1 MKISELS
8 DELILDFLM
17 NSDFNDQDYS
27 PEELKYLLVKW
38 RYFFRLF
45 QGRNEQTKMSLEDTI
60 LKVEEQ
66 LEIKK
71 KSEFDLQVELAKKE
85 DLFSS
90 IKNRNLTWQERFS
103 GKIILTEDEN
113 KQL

>member
-1 MKISELS
+1 MKILELN
-8 DELILDFLM
+8 DEDILNFLM

-45 QGRNEQTKMSLEDTI
+45 QGKNEQYKMSLEDKI
-60 LKVEEQ
+60 LKIEEQ

-71 KSEFDLQVELAKKE
+71 KSEFDLQAKLAKKD
-85 DLFSS
+85 DLISS
-90 IKNRNLTWQERFS
+90 IKNRDLTFKERWT
-103 GKIILTEDEN
+103 GKIITKDEN
-113 KQL
+113 REI

>member
-1 MKISELS
+1 MKILELN

-45 QGRNEQTKMSLEDTI
+45 QGRSEQSKMNLEDKI
-60 LKVEEQ
+60 LKIEQQ

-71 KSEFDLQVELAKKE
+71 KSEFDLQVILAKKE
-85 DLFSS
+85 DLISS
-90 IKNRNLTWQERFS
+90 IKNRDLSWKERWS
-103 GKIILTEDEN
+103 GKIITKYEN
-113 KQL
+113 REI

>member
-8 DELILDFLM
+8 DEDVLNFLM
-17 NSDFNDQDYS
+17 TSEFEGDYS

-60 LKVEEQ
+60 LKIEEQ

-71 KSEFDLQVELAKKE
+71 KSEFDLQVTLAKKE
-85 DLFSS
+85 DLISS
-90 IKNRNLTWQERFS
+90 IKNRDLSWKERWS
-103 GKIILTEDEN
+103 GKIITKDEN
-113 KQL
+113 REI

>member
-1 MKISELS
+1 MKILELN

-45 QGRNEQTKMSLEDTI
+45 QGRSEQSKMNLEDTI

-90 IKNRNLTWQERFS
+90 IKNRNLTFKERWT
-103 GKIILTEDEN
+103 GKIITKDEN
-113 KQL
+113 REI

>member
-1 MKISELS
+1 MKISELN
-8 DELILDFLM
+8 DEDILNFLM
-17 NSDFNDQDYS
+17 TSEFEGDYS

-60 LKVEEQ
+60 LKIEEQ

-71 KSEFDLQVELAKKE
+71 KSEFDLQVELAKNE
-85 DLFSS
+85 DLISS
-90 IKNRNLTWQERFS
+90 IKNRDLSWKERWT
-103 GKIILTEDEN
+103 GKIITKDEN
-113 KQL
+113 REI

>member
-1 MKISELS
+1 MKILELN

-60 LKVEEQ
+60 LKIEEQ

-71 KSEFDLQVELAKKE
+71 KSEFDLQVELAKNE
-85 DLFSS
+85 DLISS
-90 IKNRNLTWQERFS
+90 IKNRDLSWKERWT
-103 GKIILTEDEN
+103 GKIITKDEN
-113 KQL
+113 REI

>member
-1 MKISELS
+1 MKILELN

-90 IKNRNLTWQERFS
+90 IKNRNLTFKERWT
-103 GKIILTEDEN
+103 GKIITKDEN
-113 KQL
+113 REI

>member
-1 MKISELS
+1 MRISELS
-8 DELILDFLM
+8 DEDVLNFLM
-17 NSDFNDQDYS
+17 TSEFEGDYS

-90 IKNRNLTWQERFS
+90 IKNRNLTFKERWT
-103 GKIILTEDEN
+103 GKIITKDEN
-113 KQL
+113 REI